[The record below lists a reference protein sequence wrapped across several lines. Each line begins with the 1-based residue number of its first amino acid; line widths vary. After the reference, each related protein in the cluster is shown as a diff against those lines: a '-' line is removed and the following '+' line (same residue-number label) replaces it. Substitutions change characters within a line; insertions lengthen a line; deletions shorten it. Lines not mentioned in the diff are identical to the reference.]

1 MNLKI
6 TCTLFLLAFVATTAQ
21 ADGPYVVGEVSHSNL
36 SLDKGTFNK
45 DLTSAG
51 ATGLTS
57 KDDGSGNEW
66 RIQAGYKFTPY
77 LAIEGGY
84 IDLGQVDYKANF
96 AGGTAKGT
104 EKAGGFDLAVLG
116 MYPITDNLS
125 VFAKGGVIAAKVDTK
140 LSSAAL
146 PAAHVSDA
154 STEVRP
160 LAGAGFTY
168 GVMKNVDLRFDY
180 DHVFGIG
187 NSGKGGKM
195 NDDIVSAGISY
206 SF

>member
-1 MNLKI
+1 MNLKF
-6 TCTLFLLAFVATTAQ
+6 TLPLLLAFVATTAQ
-21 ADGPYVVGEVSHSNL
+21 ADGPYLVGEVSHSNL

-45 DLTSAG
+45 DLTAAG

-57 KDDGSGNEW
+57 KDDGSGNQW
-66 RIQAGYKFTPY
+66 RIQAGYKFNPY

-84 IDLGQVDYKANF
+84 IDLGQADYTANF
-96 AGGTAKGT
+96 AGGTAKAT

-116 MYPITDNLS
+116 MYPITDSLS

-146 PAAHVSDA
+146 PAAHVSD
-154 STEVRP
+154 SMTEIRP
-160 LAGAGFTY
+160 LAGAGLTY
-168 GVMKNVDLRFDY
+168 SIMKNIDLRFDY

-187 NSGKGGKM
+187 NSSKAGKM
-195 NDDIVSAGISY
+195 DDNILSAGISY
-206 SF
+206 NF